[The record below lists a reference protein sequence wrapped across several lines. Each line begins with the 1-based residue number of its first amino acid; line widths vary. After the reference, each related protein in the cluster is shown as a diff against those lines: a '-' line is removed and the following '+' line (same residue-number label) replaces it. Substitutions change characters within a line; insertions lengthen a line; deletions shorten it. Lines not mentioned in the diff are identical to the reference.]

1 MYCLGEICGSHQ
13 HLIIPNPYEQRRV
26 NKSDCDTWLMW
37 CSISDSVWSFSK
49 TARFR
54 SNLPLLVDRNEPF
67 KKKNH
72 PSKPCRFAIERGG
85 SFTIKMA
92 IKKPTQPKHPARL
105 QDSIV
110 LNVQKNRHHLR
121 DCDFG
126 FQIFRDLSK
135 KQHTATKETSAAVSL
150 HCEDP

>member
-1 MYCLGEICGSHQ
+1 MHGYIAELTLAERDEIQLFVLRELRHAIGLFQPFRFSCKDLKPDLQ
-13 HLIIPNPYEQRRV
+13 
-26 NKSDCDTWLMW
+26 
-37 CSISDSVWSFSK
+37 SISDY
-49 TARFR
+49 RFTYF
-54 SNLPLLVDRNEPF
+54 VHRNEPF